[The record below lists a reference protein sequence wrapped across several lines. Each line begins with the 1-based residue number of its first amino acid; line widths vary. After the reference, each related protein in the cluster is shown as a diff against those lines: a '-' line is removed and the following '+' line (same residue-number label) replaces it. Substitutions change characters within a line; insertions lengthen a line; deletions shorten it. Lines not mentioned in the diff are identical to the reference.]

1 MAERIADHVVERD
14 LRRAQD
20 TLIHY
25 FEKAGVDTSEPDV
38 RVELRGIVTDLFDA
52 ARRQAQL
59 DYEDRLT

>member
-1 MAERIADHVVERD
+1 MDRIADRVVERD

-25 FEKAGVDTSEPDV
+25 FEKAGVDTSQPDV